1 MSKGPDRLYD
11 VAVYVECIMQSSKV
25 ALSGNHSK
33 ANAHPPHATYFPWD
47 KMLTV

>member
-11 VAVYVECIMQSSKV
+11 VAVYAECIMQPSKV
-25 ALSGNHSK
+25 ALSSNHSK
-33 ANAHPPHATYFPWD
+33 ASAYPPHATYFPWD